1 MQDHEL
7 HTRMHAYTHTF
18 MHSCIHTSSSVL
30 DLLGLA
36 QQVVRVERE
45 VDEGAVRATLHV
57 EVAEEHIGAE
67 KIQSLVDDIFLVCE

>member
-1 MQDHEL
+1 
-7 HTRMHAYTHTF
+7 MHACMHTHTF